1 LGSGNL
7 QPAKRAYW
15 LIAGLVIL
23 FLDFGSL
30 AVCAEKGMA
39 AHYSD
44 AFQGKRTAEGSI
56 FDQEGL
62 TAATHE
68 EYAFG
73 TKVKVTNLKT
83 NESVV
88 VTVTDR
94 LAPGNTTIVDISRK
108 AAREIGMERVGRA
121 RVSMEVQPV
130 GNVQ

>member
-1 LGSGNL
+1 MSIGNRQL
-7 QPAKRAYW
+7 AKGVYCVT
-15 LIAGLVIL
+15 AGLVIAL
-23 FLDFGSL
+23 LYFGSL
-30 AVCAEKGMA
+30 AVRAQEGMA

-44 AFQGKRTAEGSI
+44 VFQGKRTADGGI

-62 TAATHE
+62 TAATRK

-94 LAPGNTTIVDISRK
+94 LAAGNTTIIDISRR
-108 AAREIGMERVGRA
+108 AAREIGVERAGRA
-121 RVSMEVQPV
+121 RVRVEIQP
-130 GNVQ
+130 

>member
-1 LGSGNL
+1 MSIGNRQL
-7 QPAKRAYW
+7 AKGAYCVT
-15 LIAGLVIL
+15 AGLVIA

-30 AVCAEKGMA
+30 AVRAEEGMA

-44 AFQGKRTAEGSI
+44 AFQGKRTAEGGI
-56 FDQEGL
+56 FDQKGL

-94 LAPGNTTIVDISRK
+94 LAAGNTTIIDISRR
-108 AAREIGMERVGRA
+108 AAREIGVERAGRA
-121 RVSMEVQPV
+121 PVSVEVQP
-130 GNVQ
+130 